1 MNYVLLSS
9 PRKILQL
16 PPRQPLNSEQAAAML
31 LVTIT
36 PWLKGVFMGICRD
49 GSLSHQGPVSLH
61 APDHTHS
68 PLSRDVTVAT
78 RQPSREHGGPPTAAV
93 AGPAGN
99 APPDTRQAATGP
111 PLLDAGRCPGD
122 LAPDPPGSG
131 KEGKLRTDVIS
142 NSPLK
147 TRHRAAP
154 TRTNA
159 VAPDVQ
165 FLFPLFLLSFVWL
178 HWVLAVAHKTFN
190 CGMWDL
196 VP

>member
-99 APPDTRQAATGP
+99 STPRHASSSHWPAPPRRRSLPWGLGPRPSRFRKRRQAE
-111 PLLDAGRCPGD
+111 DRRD
-122 LAPDPPGSG
+122 LQQPF
-131 KEGKLRTDVIS
+131 E
-142 NSPLK
+142 NSPQSSTHQNECCCPRCTISLS
-147 TRHRAAP
+147 T
-154 TRTNA
+154 
-159 VAPDVQ
+159 
-165 FLFPLFLLSFVWL
+165 FPIVICLATLGLS
-178 HWVLAVAHKTFN
+178 
-190 CGMWDL
+190 CGTQDL
-196 VP
+196 